1 MPNGNKMQYQK
12 IQHKILCNTAQN
24 LYIFIGFVDFFINI
38 EYNIRDR

>member
-1 MPNGNKMQYQK
+1 MLNGNEMQYRK
-12 IQHKILCNTAQN
+12 IQHKILCNIAQN